1 MIHQLNETDMKVIN
15 EVKPGV
21 FEVTVGNKREIAYG
35 NDAAMAAYKRMGAAA
50 NVVVSPAYVPDFK
63 RKVGTKI
70 YGV

>member
-1 MIHQLNETDMKVIN
+1 MKAIN

-35 NDAAMAAYKRMGAAA
+35 NDAALAAYNRMSAAA
-50 NVVVSPAYVPDFK
+50 NVVVTPSYVPDFK